1 MNISIQ
7 KAKNGED
14 TALAEN
20 HFLHSNY
27 APSKEAERYVA
38 NLNIPFEPKVIVV
51 CEPALSY
58 IAEPLR
64 KKYPDIKIGVIRYT
78 DFFAKYNINFDFV
91 INLFENINLENTL
104 TRLFSE
110 EILLSVY
117 FAPWQASG
125 IIFPEQDKYCW
136 RSIKNA
142 LERAKTLLVTRQY
155 FEKKWLINTANFLR
169 YIQYPIYLNK
179 IIEKPVLI
187 ISSGPS
193 LKDSLKIIKFYRN
206 TFFVIAL
213 SSALSPCLTNKI
225 IPDLCITS
233 DGGFWAGEHLKKL
246 HQNKIFLSLPGEALC
261 PKSILN
267 KSKVLPLVYDD
278 GISYELTKASGLKC
292 LKAVRNGT
300 ISGTALLWA
309 ISNSSKEIYFTGLDM
324 ASQKGFQ
331 HTQPN
336 ELEIN
341 SSVKDSRINT
351 KEKRLSIS
359 QFGGSSLEIYR
370 KWFES
375 FDFNITGKKI
385 FRIINPGI
393 KQNTLGSIIDLSI
406 SDFENQIKNLKVSEN
421 NDNYFVT
428 QTLNEKPY
436 FLAKKYFEENLTN
449 EEWKK
454 QLFPLDYVLL
464 SHNPS
469 NSEARH
475 KIDCE
480 YEKICKKIL
489 RILDD

>member
-38 NLNIPFEPKVIVV
+38 NLNIPFEPKAIVV

-64 KKYPDIKIGVIRYT
+64 KKYPGIKIGVIRYT
-78 DFFAKYNINFDFV
+78 DFFSKYNSKFDFV
-91 INLFENINLENTL
+91 INLFENINLENRL
-104 TRLFSE
+104 AALFSE

-117 FAPWQASG
+117 FAPWQACGS
-125 IIFPEQDKYCW
+125 IFPEEDIYCW
-136 RSIKNA
+136 QAIKNA

-169 YIQYPIYLNK
+169 YIKNPVSLDK
-179 IIEKPVLI
+179 KIEKPLLI

-193 LKDSLKIIKFYRN
+193 LKDAIKIIKLYRES
-206 TFFVIAL
+206 FFVITL
-213 SSALSPCLTNKI
+213 SSALSPCLANNI

-246 HQNKIFLSLPGEALC
+246 HQNNIVLALPGEALC
-261 PKSILN
+261 PKAILN
-267 KSKVLPLVYDD
+267 KSRVLPLVYDD
-278 GISYELTKASGLKC
+278 GISYELTKASGLNC

-309 ISNSSKEIYFTGLDM
+309 ISNSTKEIFFTGLDM
-324 ASQKGFQ
+324 ASQKGFH

-341 SSVKDSRINT
+341 AAIKDSRINT
-351 KEKRLSIS
+351 KEKRLAIS

-375 FDFNITGKKI
+375 YDFNKTGRKI
-385 FRIINPGI
+385 FRIINPEI

-406 SDFENQIKNLKVSEN
+406 SDFENQIKNIKVSEN
-421 NDNYFVT
+421 KDNYFVA
-428 QTLNEKPY
+428 QTANEKPY
-436 FLAKKYFEENLTN
+436 LKAKKYFEENLSN

-469 NSEARH
+469 NTEARH
-475 KIDCE
+475 KIDSQ
-480 YEKICKKIL
+480 YEKLCNKVL